1 MQLVVHGGAGSSP
14 DEPEVRRA
22 VLEEAAEAG
31 ATETTPLDAVVAAV
45 GVLEESPRFNAG
57 VGGAVQADGV
67 VRSDAGIMT
76 GERAVGAV
84 CSMPGVVHAAAVAR
98 AVLERT
104 PHVLVSGDQAASLA
118 AQLGIE
124 TGRELLTDAS
134 RERFEAADPPGDDVG
149 GQLDWVND
157 RFGQAADRDHDTVG
171 AVAVADDGTLAAAT
185 STDGRWFAFPGRV
198 GDTPQVGA
206 GFYASAAGGASA
218 TGHGEDIARV
228 TLSREAVRRLED
240 GEDPQSAA
248 EAGIANFESATGA
261 DAGIILADS
270 EGRVGSAFNTDLMQ
284 TATASDTN

>member
-14 DEPEVRRA
+14 DEPKARQA

-31 ATETTPLDAVVAAV
+31 AAESTPLDAVVAAV
-45 GVLEESPRFNAG
+45 GLLEASPRFNAG

-76 GERAVGAV
+76 DGRAIGAV
-84 CSMPGVVHAAAVAR
+84 CSMSGVVHAAAVAR

-104 PHVLVSGDQAASLA
+104 PHVLVSGDHAASLA
-118 AQLGIE
+118 ADIGIE

-134 RERFEAADPPGDDVG
+134 RDRFAAAEPPGGDTG
-149 GQLDWVND
+149 EQLDWVTD
-157 RFGQAADRDHDTVG
+157 RFGQSEDRDHDTVG

-228 TLSREAVRRLED
+228 TLSREAVRRIED
-240 GEDPQSAA
+240 GEDPQAAA
-248 EAGIANFESATGA
+248 EAAIASFETETGA
-261 DAGIILADS
+261 DAGIILADRD
-270 EGRVGSAFNTDLMQ
+270 GRVGSAFNTDLMQ
-284 TATASDTN
+284 TATAAETG